1 MEPGGFSFA
10 QFSTG
15 FAVAADPRFRTSFRS
30 HSVFKRWTR
39 AGRQGHVA
47 LPLLPG
53 TAGGN
58 DMKPALKLSNVGMRF
73 AMNSGGE
80 RGHFQALSELD
91 LEVNRGDK
99 LGLIGGNGAGKST
112 LLRIMAG
119 IYPPGSGTVWRA
131 PGLSIALL
139 SLGLGFKNDLTGRE
153 NALLAAVLQGMSKSE
168 AKTHLNAIGEFT
180 ELGRFYDEPVKSYSS
195 GMRTRLGFATG
206 LLLDTDILL
215 LDEILAVGDQSFR
228 NKAREAL
235 SQKLTED
242 RTVILVHHAENAI
255 REICS
260 RVVWIEQ
267 GQIKADGATVEVLEA
282 YANAS

>member
-1 MEPGGFSFA
+1 MMS
-10 QFSTG
+10 
-15 FAVAADPRFRTSFRS
+15 
-30 HSVFKRWTR
+30 
-39 AGRQGHVA
+39 
-47 LPLLPG
+47 
-53 TAGGN
+53 
-58 DMKPALKLSNVGMRF
+58 ALKLTNVGMRF
-73 AMNSGGE
+73 AMNSEGE
-80 RGHFQALSELD
+80 KRHFQALNALN
-91 LEVNRGDK
+91 LEVNRGEK

-131 PGLSIALL
+131 PELSIALL

-153 NALLAAVLQGMSKSE
+153 NALLAAVLQGMSKSD
-168 AKTHLNAIGEFT
+168 AKRHLSAIGDFT

-195 GMRTRLGFATG
+195 GMRTRLGFATA

-260 RVVWIEQ
+260 RVVWLEQ
-267 GQIKADGATVEVLEA
+267 GQVRGDGPAREVLEA
-282 YANAS
+282 YAKAA

>member
-1 MEPGGFSFA
+1 MTAMLDFKDVELYYDHVYALKGVSL
-10 QFSTG
+10 
-15 FAVAADPRFRTSFRS
+15 
-30 HSVFKRWTR
+30 SVN
-39 AGRQGHVA
+39 QGETVA
-47 LPLLPG
+47 L
-53 TAGGN
+53 
-58 DMKPALKLSNVGMRF
+58 
-73 AMNSGGE
+73 
-80 RGHFQALSELD
+80 
-91 LEVNRGDK
+91 
-99 LGLIGGNGAGKST
+99 IGANGAGKST

-153 NALLAAVLQGMSKSE
+153 NALLAAVLQGMTKSE
-168 AKTHLNAIGEFT
+168 AKSHLKAIGEFT

-235 SQKLTED
+235 SQKLTKD

-255 REICS
+255 QEICS

-267 GQIKADGATVEVLEA
+267 GTIKADGVTAEVLEA
-282 YANAS
+282 YAKAP

>member
-1 MEPGGFSFA
+1 M
-10 QFSTG
+10 T
-15 FAVAADPRFRTSFRS
+15 
-30 HSVFKRWTR
+30 
-39 AGRQGHVA
+39 
-47 LPLLPG
+47 
-53 TAGGN
+53 
-58 DMKPALKLSNVGMRF
+58 PALKLINVGMRF
-73 AMNSGGE
+73 AMNSEGE
-80 RGHFQALSELD
+80 RRHFQALNELN

-99 LGLIGGNGAGKST
+99 LGLIGSNGGGKST

-119 IYPPGSGTVWRA
+119 IYPPGSGSVWRA
-131 PGLSIALL
+131 PELSIALL

-168 AKTHLNAIGEFT
+168 AKTHLSAIGEFT

-215 LDEILAVGDQSFR
+215 LDEILSVGDQSFR

-242 RTVILVHHAENAI
+242 RTVILVHHADNAI

-260 RVVWIEQ
+260 RVVWLDR
-267 GQIKADGATVEVLEA
+267 GHIKADGPTDEVLDA
-282 YANAS
+282 YSPAT

>member
-1 MEPGGFSFA
+1 
-10 QFSTG
+10 
-15 FAVAADPRFRTSFRS
+15 
-30 HSVFKRWTR
+30 
-39 AGRQGHVA
+39 
-47 LPLLPG
+47 
-53 TAGGN
+53 
-58 DMKPALKLSNVGMRF
+58 MKPALKLSNVGMRF

-80 RGHFQALSELD
+80 KGHFQALSELD

-153 NALLAAVLQGMSKSE
+153 NALLAAVLQGMSKAE
-168 AKTHLNAIGEFT
+168 AKSHLNAIGEFT

>member
-1 MEPGGFSFA
+1 
-10 QFSTG
+10 
-15 FAVAADPRFRTSFRS
+15 
-30 HSVFKRWTR
+30 
-39 AGRQGHVA
+39 
-47 LPLLPG
+47 
-53 TAGGN
+53 
-58 DMKPALKLSNVGMRF
+58 MRF

-80 RGHFQALSELD
+80 KGHFQALSELN

-112 LLRIMAG
+112 LLRIMAC

-153 NALLAAVLQGMSKSE
+153 NALLAAVLQGMTKAE
-168 AKTHLNAIGEFT
+168 ARSNLQAIGEFT

-255 REICS
+255 QEICS

-267 GQIKADGATVEVLEA
+267 GTIKADGDTAEVLEA
-282 YANAS
+282 YAKAP